1 MAPLQAGLQDRVIQ
15 TYEGCMYM
23 DFDRDLLEQRGYG
36 DYVRPIHACMCMH
49 MMCVC
54 MCVCMC
60 MPRAG

>member
-1 MAPLQAGLQDRVIQ
+1 MIQ

-36 DYVRPIHACMCMH
+36 DYVRPVHACMCMH